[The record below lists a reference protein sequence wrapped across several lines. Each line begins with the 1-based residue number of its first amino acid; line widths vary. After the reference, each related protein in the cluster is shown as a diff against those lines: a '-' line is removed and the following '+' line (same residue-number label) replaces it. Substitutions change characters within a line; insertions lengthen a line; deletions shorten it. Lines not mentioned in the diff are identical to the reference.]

1 MCKGLQTTAEWRLSV
16 TREIDVPESAIQIID
31 VNVVASGSALYFA
44 RSRPQPQ
51 TITSESFS

>member
-1 MCKGLQTTAEWRLSV
+1 MCKGLQTTAEWRLNV
-16 TREIDVPESAIQIID
+16 TRKIDVPESAIQIID

-51 TITSESFS
+51 SITSESFS

>member
-31 VNVVASGSALYFA
+31 VNVVTSGSAPYFA
-44 RSRPQPQ
+44 RSRPSA
-51 TITSESFS
+51 TAEHY